1 MSLYNDRFFLLWG
14 LSMSICSAKLI
25 LSYCVGGICAVNQWA
40 WGRMSPTMVQQIAR
54 LHKEDLQTPGL
65 NMDLLTSLVEIGG
78 KDGSAGNKGNMLRDL
93 TRCIPTNPMPPLN
106 YQEIHIDHPV
116 LGKSAPKFPFIDP
129 HELFS
134 VLYHKYPQSFFKHV
148 VPSVEALENFWDSVS
163 GPWGQ
168 HRLSNR

>member
-1 MSLYNDRFFLLWG
+1 MGLVYEYLLCKAY
-14 LSMSICSAKLI
+14 L

-40 WGRMSPTMVQQIAR
+40 WGRMSPKMVQQIAR

-93 TRCIPTNPMPPLN
+93 TSSLPTNPMPPLN

-134 VLYHKYPQSFFKHV
+134 VLYHQYPQSFFKHV